1 MSCEFEDDGAPEPE
15 EAEEQSLSNEG
26 LVDDESLEAFE
37 EMDSP
42 EDDPDLSKLAVK
54 PGVDN
59 NLKIRRAIEARNEQ
73 KKLEQDLNY
82 LELDM
87 DLDDDEV

>member
-1 MSCEFEDDGAPEPE
+1 MSSEFEDDGAPEPE
-15 EAEEQSLSNEG
+15 EAEEESLSKEG
-26 LVDDESLEAFE
+26 LVDDEALEVFE

-42 EDDPDLSKLAVK
+42 EDDPDLSKLVVK
-54 PGVDN
+54 PGVDS
-59 NLKIRRAIEARNEQ
+59 NLEIRRAIEARNEQ